1 MNRPF
6 ACLLALSLL
15 AIGTPVPARAQ
26 VQPLD
31 RIVAVVNDDVILQSE
46 LDRAEQNVR
55 TQYASRPNQLPPD
68 DILRKQVLERLIL
81 ARLGVERA
89 AETGVRVS
97 DGEVDSAIANIAAQ
111 NKTTPD
117 QMRAQ
122 LEAQGQSF
130 TDFRKT
136 LRDELTIQRLR
147 QRFAQTRVSVSDAEV
162 DAAIAAQTA
171 GGPQYHLAN
180 IMVALP
186 DNATPEQI
194 ATGQKKIDGIKALLD
209 KGEMEFSAAA
219 VRYSDANNALEG
231 GDLGWRSLDEIPSTF
246 ASAIRGMQ
254 VGQLLGPIRGPSG
267 FQLLKLVET
276 RDVAQAGPQMVTQYH
291 ARHIFVR
298 AGGQADDAKAK
309 AKIDTLAARL
319 AGGADFAT
327 LAKEASDDANS
338 ATKGGDLGW
347 FTLETYGPEFGSKV
361 ASLQDG
367 QVSAPFRSTAGWHIV
382 QRIAERQA
390 DVGDQNRRAQVRET
404 IGQRKLEEEWNRY
417 ERQMRDEAYVD
428 IRSDDAAP
436 ANATPGATTNA
447 PEAPPPPPA
456 PPSGG

>member
-1 MNRPF
+1 MNKPF

-15 AIGTPVPARAQ
+15 ASGALAPARAQ

-55 TQYASRPNQLPPD
+55 TQYASRQNQLPPED
-68 DILRKQVLERLIL
+68 VLRKQVLERLIL

-97 DGEVDSAIANIAAQ
+97 DAEVDSAIANIAAQ

-130 TDFRKT
+130 TDFRRT
-136 LRDELTIQRLR
+136 LRDEITIQRLR

-180 IMVALP
+180 LMVALP

-194 ATGQKKIDGIKALLD
+194 ATGQKKIDGVKALIE
-209 KGEMEFSAAA
+209 KGEMDFSAAA

-246 ASAIRGMQ
+246 ASAIRGLQ

-276 RDVAQAGPQMVTQYH
+276 RDAAQAGPQLVTQYH

-298 AGGQADDAKAK
+298 AGAQADDAQAK

-382 QRIAERQA
+382 QRIGERQA

-436 ANATPGATTNA
+436 AGAPPTTTAPAT
-447 PEAPPPPPA
+447 PPPPPV

>member
-1 MNRPF
+1 MNKPF

-15 AIGTPVPARAQ
+15 ASGALAPARAQ

-55 TQYASRPNQLPPD
+55 TQYASRQNQLPPED
-68 DILRKQVLERLIL
+68 VLRKQVLERLIL

-97 DGEVDSAIANIAAQ
+97 DAEVDSAIANIAAQ

-136 LRDELTIQRLR
+136 LRDEITIQRLR

-180 IMVALP
+180 LMVALP

-194 ATGQKKIDGIKALLD
+194 ATGQKKIDGVKALIE
-209 KGEMEFSAAA
+209 KGEMDFSAAA

-246 ASAIRGMQ
+246 ASAIRGLQ

-276 RDVAQAGPQMVTQYH
+276 RDAAQAGPQLVTQYH

-298 AGGQADDAKAK
+298 AGAQADDAQAK

-382 QRIAERQA
+382 QRIGERQA

-436 ANATPGATTNA
+436 AGAPPTTTAPAT
-447 PEAPPPPPA
+447 PPPPPV

>member
-1 MNRPF
+1 MNKPF

-15 AIGTPVPARAQ
+15 ASGALAPARAQ

-55 TQYASRPNQLPPD
+55 TQYASRQNQLPPED
-68 DILRKQVLERLIL
+68 VLRKQVLERLIL

-97 DGEVDSAIANIAAQ
+97 DAEVDSAIANIAAQ

-130 TDFRKT
+130 TDFRRT
-136 LRDELTIQRLR
+136 LRDEITIQRLR

-180 IMVALP
+180 LMVALP

-194 ATGQKKIDGIKALLD
+194 ATGQKKIDGVKALIE
-209 KGEMEFSAAA
+209 KGEMDFSAAA

-246 ASAIRGMQ
+246 ASAIRGLQ

-267 FQLLKLVET
+267 FQLLKLV
-276 RDVAQAGPQMVTQYH
+276 
-291 ARHIFVR
+291 
-298 AGGQADDAKAK
+298 
-309 AKIDTLAARL
+309 
-319 AGGADFAT
+319 
-327 LAKEASDDANS
+327 
-338 ATKGGDLGW
+338 
-347 FTLETYGPEFGSKV
+347 
-361 ASLQDG
+361 
-367 QVSAPFRSTAGWHIV
+367 
-382 QRIAERQA
+382 
-390 DVGDQNRRAQVRET
+390 RR
-404 IGQRKLEEEWNRY
+404 W
-417 ERQMRDEAYVD
+417 
-428 IRSDDAAP
+428 
-436 ANATPGATTNA
+436 
-447 PEAPPPPPA
+447 
-456 PPSGG
+456 

>member
-1 MNRPF
+1 MNKPF

-15 AIGTPVPARAQ
+15 ASGALAPARAQ

-55 TQYASRPNQLPPD
+55 TQYANRQNQLPPED
-68 DILRKQVLERLIL
+68 VLRKQVLERLIL
-81 ARLGVERA
+81 ARLSVERA
-89 AETGVRVS
+89 ADTGVRVS
-97 DGEVDSAIANIAAQ
+97 DAEVDSAIANIAAQ

-147 QRFAQTRVSVSDAEV
+147 QRFAQTRISVSDAEV

-194 ATGQKKIDGIKALLD
+194 ATGQKKIDGVKALID
-209 KGEMEFSAAA
+209 KGEMDFSAAA

-231 GDLGWRSLDEIPSTF
+231 GDLGWRSLDEIPSSF
-246 ASAIRGMQ
+246 ASAIRGLQ

-276 RDVAQAGPQMVTQYH
+276 RDAAQAGPQMVTQYH

-298 AGGQADDAKAK
+298 AGGQADDAQAK

-319 AGGADFAT
+319 AGGADFAA

-382 QRIAERQA
+382 QRIGERQA

-436 ANATPGATTNA
+436 SDASPGTTAPATT
-447 PEAPPPPPA
+447 PPPPA